1 MNTRFVVAA
10 LLGAVSLFVLGFVLW
25 GVLLMDFFQAN
36 VITDVMKETPDPFW
50 ALIVGHLA
58 YATLLTLVIGVWSGA
73 TGAIPAMKT
82 AAVVGLLMAVSVD
95 FTMLATAEI
104 LNLTASVVDPLV
116 TTVQS
121 AVTGAVI
128 GWWLG
133 REEAAPA
140 T

>member
-1 MNTRFVVAA
+1 
-10 LLGAVSLFVLGFVLW
+10 
-25 GVLLMDFFQAN
+25 
-36 VITDVMKETPDPFW
+36 
-50 ALIVGHLA
+50 
-58 YATLLTLVIGVWSGA
+58 
-73 TGAIPAMKT
+73 MKT